1 MLPTTLD
8 FAAGMNAFPLI
19 NTKRTLDLATSAE
32 GFCFHPDNSLSL
44 QVRSSKRHDIVH
56 GCHRFQ
62 YYSYLL
68 KSGLFS
74 A

>member
-32 GFCFHPDNSLSL
+32 GFCFYPDNSLSL
-44 QVRSSKRHDIVH
+44 QVCSSKHDIVH
-56 GCHRFQ
+56 DCHRFQ

-68 KSGLFS
+68 KFGLFS